1 MPLEVRSRHRHVLTA
16 LAVTFAPLAAC
27 GDDTST
33 TPGFDGE
40 TIRLG
45 LILPM
50 TGPLQSV
57 GEPIEA
63 GYRAYVDGVNSDG
76 GVDGRYRIE
85 LETVD
90 SQYDPPIGVQ
100 KYNQVRD
107 DVVMIGGVLGT
118 PVVSALLEQLVRDE
132 VVAAPLS
139 FDSTWIH
146 EANLLPVGT
155 PLQARAALA
164 VEWAVTD
171 RGADDAVL
179 CTFTQ
184 DDPFGEASLEGVQA
198 AATELGLKLAESVT
212 YRRGDTEFSSQVAA
226 LAAAG
231 CELVFLGAT
240 QNVTGPALGIAAEQ
254 GMDAMWLGQT
264 GSWTESLA
272 TSAAADYLAEHFYYV
287 QEGPQWGDKS
297 VPGMAE
303 FVAA

>member
-16 LAVTFAPLAAC
+16 LAVTFTSLAAC
-27 GDDTST
+27 GGDTST

-40 TIRLG
+40 TITLG

-132 VVAAPLS
+132 VIAAPLS

-146 EANLLPVGT
+146 EPNLLPVGT
-155 PLQARAALA
+155 PLRRAP
-164 VEWAVTD
+164 
-171 RGADDAVL
+171 R
-179 CTFTQ
+179 
-184 DDPFGEASLEGVQA
+184 
-198 AATELGLKLAESVT
+198 
-212 YRRGDTEFSSQVAA
+212 
-226 LAAAG
+226 
-231 CELVFLGAT
+231 
-240 QNVTGPALGIAAEQ
+240 
-254 GMDAMWLGQT
+254 WLWSGR
-264 GSWTESLA
+264 
-272 TSAAADYLAEHFYYV
+272 
-287 QEGPQWGDKS
+287 
-297 VPGMAE
+297 
-303 FVAA
+303 